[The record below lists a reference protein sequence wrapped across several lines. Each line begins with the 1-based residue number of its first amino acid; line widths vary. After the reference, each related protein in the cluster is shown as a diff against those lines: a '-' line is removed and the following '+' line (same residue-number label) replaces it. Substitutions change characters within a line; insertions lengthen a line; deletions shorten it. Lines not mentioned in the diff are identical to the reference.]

1 MANHIECAASFA
13 RTDDGTITAHDDGR
27 LLFGD
32 RLNGVAQVLLVIQ
45 ADIRHD
51 GNSAIPRM
59 RGVKSSAKA
68 DLNNRG
74 SDLFLTERFED
85 CADEDLKLRR
95 WPDPLLD
102 LVGGIKG
109 ARNRLGEREWGEWLS
124 VDLHP
129 LAVADQVR
137 FWGGGVASS
146 RRAERR

>member
-1 MANHIECAASFA
+1 
-13 RTDDGTITAHDDGR
+13 
-27 LLFGD
+27 
-32 RLNGVAQVLLVIQ
+32 
-45 ADIRHD
+45 
-51 GNSAIPRM
+51 M

-74 SDLFLTERFED
+74 GDLFLTERFKD

-109 ARNRLGEREWGEWLS
+109 ARNRLGEREWGEWLP

-137 FWGGGVASS
+137 LRGGGVANS
-146 RRAERR
+146 RRLQCRRDESNDAPLPIRSCHERTANPGLGGAECAQKGV